1 MSDRLRVWFDLVSP
15 RDLEEFHH
23 VVAGH
28 MSLVAKGGAF
38 QILMKVEGSSKLKVY
53 GFREVLWLSRR
64 MRSDKA
70 RILTKR

>member
-1 MSDRLRVWFDLVSP
+1 MLWQVTCRRSQ
-15 RDLEEFHH
+15 
-23 VVAGH
+23 
-28 MSLVAKGGAF
+28 VAKGGAF

-53 GFREVLWLSRR
+53 EFRAVLWLSRR